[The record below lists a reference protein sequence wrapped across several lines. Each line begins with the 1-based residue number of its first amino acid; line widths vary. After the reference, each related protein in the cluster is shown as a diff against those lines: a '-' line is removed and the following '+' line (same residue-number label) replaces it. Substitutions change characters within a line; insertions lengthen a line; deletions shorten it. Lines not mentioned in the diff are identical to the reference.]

1 MDGRQLAGSDLG
13 SGLQSRV
20 PRERV
25 AIEDWRADRR
35 RAKRLASVG
44 CQKRRGGAE
53 LVKRFVVGGEA
64 DNRLQS
70 LTHSAEGTVGRVQR
84 QRVPDDVERVL
95 RHVGEDIEQ
104 VLTVG
109 GEVGEQRV
117 LVGGV
122 GERVALEQDVQQHD
136 SNRPDIGSGRRIT
149 IAVDRRVVL
158 FRCHVAVGADSKLGG
173 PKLGGSQA
181 KVTNLHGTVGCQ
193 ENVLRLEVAVV
204 DTIGVE
210 VFNAIDQLQHE
221 VADVLG
227 LERAL
232 FGADG
237 FVEVAIAAQFDDNV
251 LVVLG
256 LESVNQIDDVLVV
269 RKLAVDLQLLRV
281 VVDGVGRR
289 ASRLLFSARL
299 GDALDGDVFFGE
311 SVPGLEDQA
320 E

>member
-1 MDGRQLAGSDLG
+1 M
-13 SGLQSRV
+13 V

-25 AIEDWRADRR
+25 AIEDWRADGR
-35 RAKRLASVG
+35 RAERLASVS
-44 CQKRRGGAE
+44 CDRSKVRRLGAE
-53 LVKRFVVGGEA
+53 LVKRLVVGGEA
-64 DNRLQS
+64 DDRLQS
-70 LTHSAEGTVGRVQR
+70 LAHSAEGTVGRVQG

-95 RHVGEDIEQ
+95 GHVGEDIKQ

-109 GEVGEQRV
+109 SEVGEQRV

-136 SNRPDIGSGRRIT
+136 SNSPDIGSSRRIT
-149 IAVDRRVVL
+149 IAVDRRIVL
-158 FRCHVAVGADSKLGG
+158 FRCHVAVGADGKLGR
-173 PKLGGSQA
+173 PLLGGSQA
-181 KVTNLHGTVGCQ
+181 KVTNLHGTVGRQ
-193 ENVLRLEVAVV
+193 EDVLRLEIAVV
-204 DTIGVE
+204 DLVAVE
-210 VFNAIDQLQHE
+210 VLDAIDQLQHE

-237 FVEVAIAAQFDDNV
+237 FVEVAIAAEFDDNV

-256 LESVNQIDDVLVV
+256 LERVNQIDDVLVV
-269 RKLAVDLQLLRV
+269 RKLGVDLQLLGV

-289 ASRLLFSARL
+289 TRRLLFSARL
-299 GDALDGDVFFGE
+299 GDALDGDVVAGE
-311 SVPGLEDQA
+311 SILGAEDQA